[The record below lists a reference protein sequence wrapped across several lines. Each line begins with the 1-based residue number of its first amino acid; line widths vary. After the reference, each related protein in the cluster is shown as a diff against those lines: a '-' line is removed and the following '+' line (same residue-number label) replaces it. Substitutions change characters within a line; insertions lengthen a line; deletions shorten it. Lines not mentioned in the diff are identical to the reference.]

1 MDTSATASAG
11 NAVLEGTLGGSSKR
25 VFKVVLVGEVNV
37 GKTSIFQRLRA
48 KRFQEWGTTVGV
60 DQFTK
65 EYEVDGVTVTLQIW
79 DTAGSEKYR
88 TLTANYYHSA
98 AACVYVYD
106 LGAVDSLYNLSTW
119 ADDAR
124 RFEPRHCMFLVGNKC
139 DLPEDDIALEDSTIE
154 AFHRELEFKLD
165 AKYQQEAAPGIGLG
179 LGFDRP
185 RSLLRNLSPRS
196 LRQNKRKNKKLE
208 SWKVSAKTGVDIE
221 KLFDGLART
230 LVERAGAIAPRTDH
244 SSRVQLA
251 AEPEPRKCP
260 C

>member
-154 AFHRELEFKLD
+154 AFHRELEFK
-165 AKYQQEAAPGIGLG
+165 
-179 LGFDRP
+179 
-185 RSLLRNLSPRS
+185 
-196 LRQNKRKNKKLE
+196 E